1 MKSYKKPVLAVIL
14 EEPRDRICL
23 NISNGNDDYS
33 PDPFSLGDTDKNTE
47 VGI

>member
-1 MKSYKKPVLAVIL
+1 MESYKKPVLAVIL
-14 EEPRDRICL
+14 EEPRDRICS
-23 NISNGNDDYS
+23 ISNGNDDYS

>member
-23 NISNGNDDYS
+23 DNSGDDVVI
-33 PDPFSLGDTDKNTE
+33 DPFSLEDTGKDA
-47 VGI
+47 GI

>member
-23 NISNGNDDYS
+23 NISNGNDNTEV
-33 PDPFSLGDTDKNTE
+33 DPFSFE
-47 VGI
+47 EAGI